1 MKDRIVPTN
10 STYDTPTFKLLSED
24 KDITYI
30 YDLISL
36 TVDRVVN
43 RIPTARLVLR
53 DGSASEEG
61 FAASQ
66 GEDLIPGKQLK
77 IAVGYDGKDR
87 TIFTGSIVKQ
97 SIKVGADG
105 NSTLKLECKDNAI
118 KMTIGR
124 HSRYFIKSTDSDA
137 IETIIGK
144 YDLTPEITKTTIK
157 HPEII
162 QYYATDWDFMLSRA
176 EMNGQIVLAEDGKL
190 KIKAPTASVEGG
202 LNKPIGDPLITLTYG
217 ANLLEFEAEMDARF
231 QYQAVKAKA
240 WSYAKQSLIEAE
252 GKEPNVNA
260 QGNLS
265 GQQLAKVINL
275 DTLELAHG
283 GLVEDQELKA
293 WADAQMLKSRLAKIQ
308 GRVKTKGYAAAQPDR
323 LVKLAGMGSRFN
335 GLAYVSGIR
344 HEIHQGAWDTHLQ
357 LGLAPQWFYQETE
370 IVDRPASG
378 LLPGVNGLQIGV
390 VVQLE
395 ADPTGED
402 RILVKIPTIDSK
414 AQGSWARVATLDAG
428 KQRGS
433 FFRPEIG
440 DEVLVGF
447 LNDDP
452 RDPIVLG
459 SFNSS
464 AKPAPLKASDQNH
477 QKGFF
482 TRSEL
487 KIVFDDDR
495 KSIAI
500 ETPGG
505 NKITISDADKGI
517 AVKDQN
523 GNSLTLNDRGIVIKS
538 STDIT
543 LEAQGNLTLKATQD
557 VKIDGLNVQA
567 KANAQFK
574 AQGSAGVEVSSSAI
588 AILKGSIVKIN

>member
-1 MKDRIVPTN
+1 MNDLIIPTN
-10 STYDTPTFKLLSED
+10 STSETPTFKLLSEG

-53 DGSASEEG
+53 DGSAAEEG

-66 GEDLIPGKQLK
+66 GEDLIPGKQLE
-77 IAVGYDGKDR
+77 IAVGYDGKDIQ
-87 TIFTGSIVKQ
+87 IFKGSIVKQ

-105 NSTLKLECKDNAI
+105 NSMLKIDCKDHAV

-144 YDLTPEITKTTIK
+144 YGLAKDIAKTNIK

-162 QYYATDWDFMLSRA
+162 QYYATDWDFILSRA
-176 EMNGQIVLAEDGKL
+176 EMNGQIVLIEDGKL
-190 KIKAPTASVEGG
+190 KIKAPTTS
-202 LNKPIGDPLITLTYG
+202 GDPLITLTYG

-231 QYQAVKAKA
+231 QYQAVKAQA

-265 GQQLAKVINL
+265 GKQLAKVIDLN
-275 DTLELAHG
+275 TWELSHG
-283 GLVEDQELKA
+283 GLIEEQELKA

-344 HEIHQGAWDTHLQ
+344 HEIRQGAWDTHLQ
-357 LGLAPQWFYQETE
+357 LGLSPQWFYQEAE

-378 LLPGVNGLQIGV
+378 LLPGVNGLQIAV

-428 KQRGS
+428 KKRGS

-440 DEVLVGF
+440 DEVVVGF

-459 SFNSS
+459 MFNSS
-464 AKPAPLKASDQNH
+464 AKPAPLKASDKNH

-487 KIVFDDDR
+487 KIVFDDD
-495 KSIAI
+495 KKAIAI

-517 AVKDQN
+517 AIKDQN
-523 GNSLTLNDRGIVIKS
+523 GNTLTLNDRGISIKS
-538 STDIT
+538 SKDIT
-543 LEAQGNLTLKATQD
+543 LEANGNLTLKATQD
-557 VKIDGLNVQA
+557 VKIEGLNVQA

-574 AQGSAGVEVSSSAI
+574 AQGSAGAEVSSSGVAV
-588 AILKGSIVKIN
+588 LKGSIVQIN

>member
-1 MKDRIVPTN
+1 MKNRTIPTN
-10 STYDTPTFKLLSED
+10 STYDTPTFKLLSD
-24 KDITYI
+24 GKDITYL
-30 YDLISL
+30 YDVLSMAI
-36 TVDRVVN
+36 DRVVN

-53 DGSASEEG
+53 DGSAAEEG
-61 FAASQ
+61 FTASQ
-66 GEDLIPGKQLK
+66 GEDLIPGKQLE
-77 IAVGYDGKDR
+77 IAVGYDSKDR
-87 TIFTGSIVKQ
+87 RIFKGSIVKQ
-97 SIKVGADG
+97 SIKVDANGD
-105 NSTLKLECKDNAI
+105 SILKLDCKDTAV

-144 YDLTPEITKTTIK
+144 YGLAKDIAKTNIQ

-162 QYYATDWDFMLSRA
+162 QYYATDWDFILSRA

-190 KIKAPTASVEGG
+190 TTKAPTTS
-202 LNKPIGDPLITLTYG
+202 GDPLITLTYG

-265 GQQLAKVINL
+265 GKQLAKVIDLN
-275 DTLELAHG
+275 TWELSHG
-283 GLVEDQELKA
+283 GLVEEQELKA

-323 LVKLAGMGSRFN
+323 LIELTGMGSRFN

-344 HEIHQGAWDTHLQ
+344 HEIRQGAWDTHLQ

-414 AQGSWARVATLDAG
+414 ARGSWARVATLDAG

-459 SFNSS
+459 AFNSS

-487 KIVFDDDR
+487 KIVFDDD
-495 KSIAI
+495 KKFITI

-517 AVKDQN
+517 ALKDQN
-523 GNSLTLNDRGIVIKS
+523 GNSLILNDRGIVIKS
-538 STDIT
+538 SKDIT

-557 VKIDGLNVQA
+557 VKIEGLNVQA